1 MSRLAVISST
11 VCLAV
16 GAMVG
21 ASMAHA
27 HQPHM
32 ENALGLMESAR
43 TELLHASANKGDH
56 RERAIEAVD
65 RAIYETREGIAY
77 AGG

>member
-1 MSRLAVISST
+1 
-11 VCLAV
+11 
-16 GAMVG
+16 
-21 ASMAHA
+21 
-27 HQPHM
+27 M
-32 ENALGLMESAR
+32 ENALGLMEAAR

-56 RERAIEAVD
+56 RERAIEAID